1 MIMLSMT
8 ETDYENWRD
17 DLRCGGQEECDNQYT
32 AASLYAGGWRV
43 DALPDLIEQFNLT
56 GDEAERIYNEL
67 LDLEQKAESEEAR
80 A

>member
-1 MIMLSMT
+1 MTSAAADRRSTTPSTQQLLST
-8 ETDYENWRD
+8 R
-17 DLRCGGQEECDNQYT
+17 
-32 AASLYAGGWRV
+32 GGWRA

-67 LDLEQKAESEEAR
+67 LDLEQKAESEEAK

>member
-1 MIMLSMT
+1 MVSAAVDRKSTTPSTQQLLSMK
-8 ETDYENWRD
+8 
-17 DLRCGGQEECDNQYT
+17 
-32 AASLYAGGWRV
+32 GGWRA

-56 GDEAERIYNEL
+56 SDEAERIYNEL